1 MRRSEADAVAGRG
14 TVAGD
19 GPRVVPGDVV
29 RAAAVVSLAVGPVT
43 HGGVAAALLFLVL
56 GGTVVPRAL
65 GLPTVLDVTFG
76 ASLLLAAWAAL
87 LGWYDAVSWL
97 DLAVHAVCTGLVA
110 AVGVEL
116 LHRLRVITATPAPG
130 WGRAGHVAVTAGVG
144 ALGAVLWEL
153 GEWAGHT
160 FLDDDISVGYADTVG
175 DLAAGVLGAA
185 AAGVVLA
192 ARTREP
198 ARD

>member
-1 MRRSEADAVAGRG
+1 MRRTETDVGARPVVA
-14 TVAGD
+14 
-19 GPRVVPGDVV
+19 PRVVSGVVPGDVV

-65 GLPTVLDVTFG
+65 GLPTVLDVAFG

-97 DLAVHAVCTGLVA
+97 DLAVHAVCTGLVG
-110 AVGVEL
+110 AVGVL
-116 LHRLRVITATPAPG
+116 VLQRLPVVATAPG
-130 WGRAGHVAVTAGVG
+130 PGTRAGLVAVTAGVG

-160 FLDDDISVGYADTVG
+160 FLDDEIHVGYADTVG

-185 AAGVVLA
+185 AAGIVLA